1 MINDEDIDALQNR
14 VEKSGEDR
22 LYGIEN
28 ADQQELFFSISA
40 TLRDQALPNFYTQFY
55 YF

>member
-28 ADQQELFFSISA
+28 ADQQ
-40 TLRDQALPNFYTQFY
+40 ALPNFYTQFY